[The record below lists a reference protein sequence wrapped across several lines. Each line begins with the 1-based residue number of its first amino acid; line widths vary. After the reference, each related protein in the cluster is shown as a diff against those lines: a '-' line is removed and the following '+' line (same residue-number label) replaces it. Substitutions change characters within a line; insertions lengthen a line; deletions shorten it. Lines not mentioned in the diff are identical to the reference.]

1 MGNEKFVR
9 ALKAMKPL
17 GLTSN
22 DVSPVLK
29 RLLKVYDNEWPLIEA
44 ESYRVLADAVFES
57 REEQFESG
65 EEQVEHKRREG
76 RRRGKRTVEEFD
88 DDYGD
93 TESEYECENESVP
106 PLTRARS
113 ALVNKPKNEE
123 IVDVE
128 EGFHGGNGVSIEE
141 EAAEAPSS
149 PPRRSSRHRIGSF
162 ASSVSA
168 SASASGQRV
177 SSRLQNEN
185 EIEGRGKRIAC
196 ENEIEIEGRGKR
208 ITCENEIEG
217 RGKRVACEPPP
228 LVLLPGTSVL
238 KKPKIEVT
246 EDLEKYNY
254 GGCFGT
260 PIVEEI
266 DESSKGFDDCQT
278 SGELKKPEI
287 ERDGCTFPFPVMNVV
302 PITAVNACPEPSS
315 HQNENSSDLEEL
327 QTDKKGREVQG
338 VSVQFTSSLGA
349 IAEAYMEMDIEEI
362 PSTQFRPGKRETR
375 LTIFNSKD
383 NIQGEA
389 KSSLDHSN
397 DFKGSGHMQSC
408 TEYSIC
414 IDGSVHTP
422 ARLEYNNTLKG
433 SDLAERS
440 LDHSG
445 GISGSNIP
453 QPSIDMVLKMVEGY
467 TLQSFKILAPDFPVM
482 RLMEKF
488 CQHILNS
495 RNDRVCDEKQTEFV
509 PVAPNLLT
517 SGNETKVRRSPRI
530 KPKTQEPSIPDKTK
544 ANAETKDHAS
554 SSTMLISLETCQPS
568 VDQSRPVHDLMD
580 ISRGE
585 ENIQIPITNELT
597 SESYPSAFCYIPKSI
612 VYQNAYI
619 NVSLARI
626 GDDDCCSNCSG
637 DCLESP
643 ITCACA
649 RETGGEYAYTRDGV
663 LKKNFLEEALSI
675 HMKPKPHHYFYC
687 KDCPQERTKN
697 EYKPDSCKGHL
708 IRKFVK
714 ECWSKC
720 ACSKHCG
727 NRVVQRGIIRKLQV
741 FFTSEGKGWGVRTL
755 EDIPRGAF
763 VCEYVG
769 EILTNMELYN
779 RNNERMR
786 NEKHTYPVLLDADWC
801 SEGVLK
807 DEEALCLDATH
818 YGNVARFI
826 NHRCYD
832 ANLIEIPVEVE
843 SPDRH
848 YYHLAFFTT
857 RKVEAMEELTWDY
870 GIDFDDCDHPIKAF
884 QCHCGSIHCRDAK
897 RLHRRKTLHR

>member
-1 MGNEKFVR
+1 MR

-17 GLTSN
+17 GLSSN

-29 RLLKVYDNEWPLIEA
+29 RLLKVYDNEWNLIES

-57 REEQFESG
+57 REEQV
-65 EEQVEHKRREG
+65 QVQHKRKEG
-76 RRRGKRTVEEFD
+76 RSRGKQTVEESE
-88 DDYGD
+88 DDYCD
-93 TESEYECENESVP
+93 TENEYESEYEFVP

-113 ALVNKPKNEE
+113 ALVSKPKNEE
-123 IVDVE
+123 VE
-128 EGFHGGNGVSIEE
+128 EGFDGGDGVPIEE
-141 EAAEAPSS
+141 EGAEAPPS
-149 PPRRSSRHRIGSF
+149 PPRRSSRRIITSL
-162 ASSVSA
+162 SSSA
-168 SASASGQRV
+168 SASATGHLEKG
-177 SSRLQNEN
+177 SSRLEKEN
-185 EIEGRGKRIAC
+185 EIEGRGKRIAS
-196 ENEIEIEGRGKR
+196 
-208 ITCENEIEG
+208 
-217 RGKRVACEPPP
+217 EPP
-228 LVLLPGTSVL
+228 LLCLPPAPSVL
-238 KKPKIEVT
+238 KKPKIEVIQ
-246 EDLEKYNY
+246 DLERDKDV
-254 GGCFGT
+254 CCSGT

-266 DESSKGFDDCQT
+266 DENSKGFYDYQT
-278 SGELKKPEI
+278 GGEPKVPKI
-287 ERDGCTFPFPVMNVV
+287 ERDGCTFPYNVMSVV
-302 PITAVNACPEPSS
+302 PITAVNVCPEPSS
-315 HQNENSSDLEEL
+315 DQNENSSDLEEL
-327 QTDKKGREVQG
+327 QTDKKGCERQG
-338 VSVQFTSSLGA
+338 YSAQFSSSLGA
-349 IAEAYMEMDIEEI
+349 IAEAYMEMDIEEV
-362 PSTQFRPGKRETR
+362 SFTELRPKKLETR
-375 LTIFNSKD
+375 LTFFNSKD

-389 KSSLDHSN
+389 QSNLDHN
-397 DFKGSGHMQSC
+397 NGFQGSGHMQSC
-408 TEYSIC
+408 AKYSMC
-414 IDGSVHTP
+414 IDRSVHTP
-422 ARLEYNNTLKG
+422 ARLEYNNSLNG

-440 LDHSG
+440 LDHNSV
-445 GISGSNIP
+445 IL

-467 TLQSFKILAPDFPVM
+467 TLQSFKVLAPDFPVM

-495 RNDRVCDEKQTEFV
+495 RNDRVCDEKQTEIV
-509 PVAPNLLT
+509 SMEPNLLT

-530 KPKTQEPSIPDKTK
+530 KTKTQEPSMPDKGK
-544 ANAETKDHAS
+544 VNADTKDHTS
-554 SSTMLISLETCQPS
+554 SSTIVISLEPGQTS
-568 VDQSRPVHDLMD
+568 VEQSRSMHDLMD
-580 ISRGE
+580 IARGE
-585 ENIQIPITNELT
+585 ENIQIPVTNELT
-597 SESYPSAFCYIPKSI
+597 SESYPPDFYYIPRSL

-626 GDDDCCSNCSG
+626 GDDDCCSNCSSN
-637 DCLESP
+637 CLESL

-663 LKKNFLEEALSI
+663 LKKDFLEEALSI

-708 IRKFVK
+708 IRKFIK

-727 NRVVQRGIIRKLQV
+727 NRVVQRGINCKLQV

-769 EILTNMELYN
+769 EILTNTELYN
-779 RNNERMR
+779 RNNERIG

-807 DEEALCLDATH
+807 DEDALCLDATH

-826 NHRCYD
+826 NHRCFD
-832 ANLIEIPVEVE
+832 ANLMEIPVEVE

-857 RKVEAMEELTWDY
+857 RKVEALEELTWDY

-897 RLHRRKTLHR
+897 RLHRRRTLRR

>member
-1 MGNEKFVR
+1 MGNEKFMR

-17 GLTSN
+17 GLSSN

-29 RLLKVYDNEWPLIEA
+29 RLLKVYDNEWPLIEE
-44 ESYRVLADAVFES
+44 ESYRVLADAVFEW
-57 REEQFESG
+57 REEQAK
-65 EEQVEHKRREG
+65 VELKRKEG
-76 RRRGKRTVEEFD
+76 KRRGKQTVEDSD
-88 DDYGD
+88 DDHCD
-93 TESEYECENESVP
+93 TESEYECEYEFVP

-113 ALVNKPKNEE
+113 VLVNKPQNEE
-123 IVDVE
+123 ILEVE
-128 EGFHGGNGVSIEE
+128 EGFDGGIGVPIEE
-141 EAAEAPSS
+141 EGAEAPPS
-149 PPRRSSRHRIGSF
+149 PPRRSSRLRIASF
-162 ASSVSA
+162 SSSA
-168 SASASGQRV
+168 SASATSQKGG
-177 SSRLQNEN
+177 SRFENEN

-196 ENEIEIEGRGKR
+196 E
-208 ITCENEIEG
+208 
-217 RGKRVACEPPP
+217 PPP
-228 LVLLPGTSVL
+228 LVLPPATSVL
-238 KKPKIEVT
+238 KKPKIEVN
-246 EDLEKYNY
+246 EDLERDNY
-254 GGCFGT
+254 VCCSGT

-266 DESSKGFDDCQT
+266 DESSKGVYDCQT
-278 SGELKKPEI
+278 SGALKKPKI
-287 ERDGCTFPFPVMNVV
+287 ERDGCTFPFTVMNVV
-302 PITAVNACPEPSS
+302 PITAVNVCPEPSS
-315 HQNENSSDLEEL
+315 DQNENSSDLEEL
-327 QTDKKGREVQG
+327 QTDKKGCGVQG
-338 VSVQFTSSLGA
+338 CSVPFSSSLGA
-349 IAEAYMEMDIEEI
+349 IAEAYMEMDVEEI
-362 PSTQFRPGKRETR
+362 PSTEFRRKKLETR

-383 NIQGEA
+383 NVQGESQ
-389 KSSLDHSN
+389 SSLDHSN
-397 DFKGSGHMQSC
+397 GFQGSGHMQSC

-422 ARLEYNNTLKG
+422 ARLEYNNSLKG
-433 SDLAERS
+433 SDLAERN
-440 LDHSG
+440 LDHNSG
-445 GISGSNIP
+445 NSGLNIP

-467 TLQSFKILAPDFPVM
+467 TLQSFKVLAPDFPVM

-488 CQHILNS
+488 CQNILNS
-495 RNDRVCDEKQTEFV
+495 RNDGLCDEKQTEIISMV
-509 PVAPNLLT
+509 PNLLT

-530 KPKTQEPSIPDKTK
+530 KPKTQETSIPDKGK
-544 ANAETKDHAS
+544 VNAETKDHAS
-554 SSTMLISLETCQPS
+554 SSTMLISLEPCQPS
-568 VDQSRPVHDLMD
+568 VEQSRSVHDLMD

-597 SESYPSAFCYIPKSI
+597 SESYPPAFYYIPKSI

-619 NVSLARI
+619 NISLARI
-626 GDDDCCSNCSG
+626 GDDDCCSDCSSN
-637 DCLESP
+637 CLESP

-663 LKKNFLEEALSI
+663 LKKDFLEEALSI

-687 KDCPQERTKN
+687 RDCPQERTKN

-708 IRKFVK
+708 IRKFIK

-720 ACSKHCG
+720 SCSKHCG
-727 NRVVQRGIIRKLQV
+727 NRVVQRGINHKLQV

-769 EILTNMELYN
+769 EILTNTELYN
-779 RNNERMR
+779 RNNERMG

-832 ANLIEIPVEVE
+832 ANLMEIPVEVE

-857 RKVEAMEELTWDY
+857 RKVEALEELTWDY

-884 QCHCGSIHCRDAK
+884 QCHCGSVHCRDAK
-897 RLHRRKTLHR
+897 RLHRRRTLHC